1 MPSLIVH
8 FENGDGEEVLDCGV
22 DVDDV
27 VWDFNSSVLD
37 LNDEYLVGFVA
48 IVPIMN
54 INMS

>member
-1 MPSLIVH
+1 M
-8 FENGDGEEVLDCGV
+8 EDDGNGDGEEVLDCGV